1 MAKMALMKSL
11 LTRRT
16 AFSAAF
22 AAAALTLAACGGSPA
37 PSSSASDTS
46 LSDIKSKGEIV
57 IATEGTYRPFSF
69 HEEGA
74 GKLTGFDVEI
84 AEAVA
89 GKLGVKAKFEE
100 TQFDGIFAGL
110 DSKRFDT
117 IANQISINDE
127 RKAKYILSAPYTV
140 STGVVVT
147 KTDNTGIKSFG
158 DLKGKTT
165 AQSLTSNF
173 YKLAVE
179 AGANVQAVEG
189 WAQAATLV
197 RQGRVDATVNDKL
210 TYLDYAKGNP
220 DSGLKVA
227 AETTEK
233 TESALV
239 FRKGSTELAAAV
251 DKALADL
258 RADGTLA
265 KISEKYFGADVT
277 K

>member
-1 MAKMALMKSL
+1 MKSL

-16 AFSAAF
+16 AISAAF

-37 PSSSASDTS
+37 PSSTASDTS

-69 HEEGA
+69 HDEGA

-89 GKLGVKAKFEE
+89 AKLGVKAKFEE

-117 IANQISINDE
+117 IANQISITDE
-127 RKAKYILSAPYTV
+127 RKAKYAFSAPYTV

-147 KTDNTGIKSFG
+147 KADNNDIKSFE

-165 AQSLTSNF
+165 AQSLTSSF
-173 YKLAVE
+173 YKDAVE
-179 AGANVQAVEG
+179 AGANVQSVEG

-210 TYLDYAKGNP
+210 TYLDYAKTTP
-220 DSGLKVA
+220 DSGLKLA

-233 TESALV
+233 TESAFV
-239 FRKGSTELAAAV
+239 FRNGSTELAKAV
-251 DKALADL
+251 DKALEEL
-258 RADGTLA
+258 RTDGTLA
-265 KISEKYFGADVT
+265 KISQKYFGADVT

>member
-37 PSSSASDTS
+37 PSSSASDAS

-89 GKLGVKAKFEE
+89 AKLGVKAKFEE

-110 DSKRFDT
+110 DSERFDT

-147 KTDNTGIKSFG
+147 KAENTDIKSFE

-179 AGANVQAVEG
+179 AGANVQSVEG

-210 TYLDYAKGNP
+210 TYLDYAKGAP

-233 TESALV
+233 TESAFV
-239 FRKGSTELAAAV
+239 FRKGSTELAKAV